1 MAKTTKILEVIKYL
15 VVIYIITGVALAA
28 LAFVIYKW
36 NLPENIVNIVILAI
50 YAVAT
55 FIGGLLIGKRMQERK
70 FLWGL
75 ILGACYIL
83 IIYGVSLILSASL
96 NMVSTTG
103 ILAAVLSIAGGLLGG
118 MLS

>member
-50 YAVAT
+50 YAAAT